1 MFLVFC
7 LHIVWYFFSSVP
19 LWRAFVTD
27 NFSDLLAK
35 WLELSSFSFLVSVN
49 FLPHE
54 FLWAH
59 LRSTLY
65 WFPSFFYCEVY
76 FFKRS
81 YTFVPKQIS
90 ELFHILRKRCSE
102 KRWSFTDEPFL
113 TVLNLL
119 FWQLHFSFQRDTVLT
134 EKQYKHHVNKY
145 YQQNIN
151 NRKLILINN
160 LSLLFDISIQKYP
173 RSLILKK
180 I

>member
-1 MFLVFC
+1 MNSFERTL
-7 LHIVWYFFSSVP
+7 
-19 LWRAFVTD
+19 
-27 NFSDLLAK
+27 DLPFIGFPVSFIAK
-35 WLELSSFSFLVSVN
+35 FTSLKDL
-49 FLPHE
+49 
-54 FLWAH
+54 
-59 LRSTLY
+59 
-65 WFPSFFYCEVY
+65 
-76 FFKRS
+76 
-81 YTFVPKQIS
+81 TFVAQQIS
-90 ELFHILRKRCSE
+90 ELFHILCKRCSE

>member
-7 LHIVWYFFSSVP
+7 LYIVWYFFSSVP

-65 WFPSFFYCEVY
+65 RFPSFFYCEVY
-76 FFKRS
+76 FFKGS
-81 YTFVPKQIS
+81 YICCQANFRAVSHFAQTLLGKTMVGYWWAISYCAKFVILAITFFVPTRHT
-90 ELFHILRKRCSE
+90 FDRKTIKTS
-102 KRWSFTDEPFL
+102 
-113 TVLNLL
+113 
-119 FWQLHFSFQRDTVLT
+119 
-134 EKQYKHHVNKY
+134 
-145 YQQNIN
+145 
-151 NRKLILINN
+151 RK
-160 LSLLFDISIQKYP
+160 
-173 RSLILKK
+173 
-180 I
+180 